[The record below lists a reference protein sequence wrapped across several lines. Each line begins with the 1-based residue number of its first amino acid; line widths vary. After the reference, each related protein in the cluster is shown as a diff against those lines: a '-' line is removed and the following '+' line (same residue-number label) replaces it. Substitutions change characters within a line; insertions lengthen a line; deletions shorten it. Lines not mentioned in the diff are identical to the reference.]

1 MTEATEKTKRPAFQ
15 FYPADWRKDVELQSC
30 SMAAQGLW
38 INAMCIAHEC
48 EPYGH
53 LMVNGRPM
61 NTAQLGRQVGLSAK
75 ECEGLVSELL
85 DAGVARRNEEGAL
98 FSKRMV
104 QDEITRNARA
114 AGGKTGAEHGAKG
127 ASHGKKGGRPAQP
140 KGGSET
146 PLTGNETTPLLG
158 FEEPPPS
165 SSSSSSPSGFKEG
178 ANAPLSKARLPT
190 CPKQAIV
197 DLYHEVLP
205 ELPGVRV
212 MDKDREKALAEI
224 WQWVLTVPKKDGQ
237 PRATDA
243 AGALAWLRGYFLRA
257 RSNDFIMGRGFR
269 SAEHQN
275 WRCTIEYLVS
285 SRGRKKV
292 IEETQE
298 VAA

>member
-1 MTEATEKTKRPAFQ
+1 
-15 FYPADWRKDVELQSC
+15 
-30 SMAAQGLW
+30 
-38 INAMCIAHEC
+38 
-48 EPYGH
+48 
-53 LMVNGRPM
+53 
-61 NTAQLGRQVGLSAK
+61 
-75 ECEGLVSELL
+75 
-85 DAGVARRNEEGAL
+85 
-98 FSKRMV
+98 
-104 QDEITRNARA
+104 
-114 AGGKTGAEHGAKG
+114 
-127 ASHGKKGGRPAQP
+127 
-140 KGGSET
+140 
-146 PLTGNETTPLLG
+146 
-158 FEEPPPS
+158 
-165 SSSSSSPSGFKEG
+165 
-178 ANAPLSKARLPT
+178 
-190 CPKQAIV
+190 
-197 DLYHEVLP
+197 
-205 ELPGVRV
+205 

>member
-1 MTEATEKTKRPAFQ
+1 MTETTEKTKRPAFQ

-61 NTAQLGRQVGLSAK
+61 NTAQLGRQVGLSVK

-85 DAGVARRNEEGAL
+85 DAGVARRTEEGAL

-104 QDEITRNARA
+104 QDETTRNARA

-127 ASHGKKGGRPAQP
+127 ASHGKKGGRPSQP

-146 PLTGNETTPLLG
+146 PLTGNGNTPLPG

-165 SSSSSSPSGFKEG
+165 SSSSSSTSLNSVPDGTGGQAATSPGDMARDE
-178 ANAPLSKARLPT
+178 LWKAGKSLLA
-190 CPKQAIV
+190 QAGMPAAQCGSFV
-197 DLYHEVLP
+197 GKLVKDYGDAVVVEA
-205 ELPGVRV
+205 VRAAV
-212 MDKDREKALAEI
+212 VTRPADPVSYLKAACQGTAGERR
-224 WQWVLTVPKKDGQ
+224 Q
-237 PRATDA
+237 PNRQEALETRNRNVADAWA
-243 AGALAWLRGYFLRA
+243 AGGDDHAG
-257 RSNDFIMGRGFR
+257 S
-269 SAEHQN
+269 
-275 WRCTIEYLVS
+275 
-285 SRGRKKV
+285 
-292 IEETQE
+292 
-298 VAA
+298 